1 MDTNLEIVS
10 NETLT
15 AVQNINEIKKKD
27 TIVLQIICTISG
39 HTGEN

>member
-1 MDTNLEIVS
+1 MDTNLEMVS

-27 TIVLQIICTISG
+27 TIVSQINCTISG
-39 HTGEN
+39 HTREN